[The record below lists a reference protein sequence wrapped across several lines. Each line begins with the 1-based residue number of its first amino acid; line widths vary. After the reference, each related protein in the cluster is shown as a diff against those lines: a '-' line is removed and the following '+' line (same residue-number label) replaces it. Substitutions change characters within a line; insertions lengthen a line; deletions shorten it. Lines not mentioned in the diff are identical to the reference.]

1 MYNENFNWAKACI
14 SVMVKIYNKLVR
26 DKIPEI
32 TRANGG
38 APIVRVLTADEF
50 RVALQKKLRE
60 EANEVFMESAPEDI
74 LAELAD
80 CLEVIET
87 LTKELGFSL
96 EALHAQKELKRQ
108 QKGGF
113 EKKLFLEKVEEKDVV

>member
-1 MYNENFNWAKACI
+1 
-14 SVMVKIYNKLVR
+14 MVTKIYNKLIR

-38 APIVRVLTADEF
+38 VPVTRRIEGAEF
-50 RVALQKKLRE
+50 KTALQKKLRE
-60 EANEVFMESAPEDI
+60 EVDEVLAAATPEEI
-74 LAELAD
+74 IAELAD

-87 LTKELGFSL
+87 LSKEMGYSIEQLQM
-96 EALHAQKELKRQ
+96 QKELKRT

-113 EKKLFLEKVEEKDVV
+113 DQKIFLERVE